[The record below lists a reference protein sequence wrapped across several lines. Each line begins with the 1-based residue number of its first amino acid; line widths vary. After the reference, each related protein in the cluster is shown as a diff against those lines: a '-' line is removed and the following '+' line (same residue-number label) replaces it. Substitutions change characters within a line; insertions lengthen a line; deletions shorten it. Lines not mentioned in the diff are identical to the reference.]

1 MQLVNVTNGTV
12 LADHIEV
19 ASNFKKRL
27 KGLIGRPGLNQGEA
41 FILLPCNSIHT
52 CFMSFP
58 IDVLFV
64 DKAAVVLQSLENMRP
79 FKLSPII
86 HHSYMVVEL
95 PAGRIAATCTGTGH
109 RLQLMVKEAAS

>member
-1 MQLVNVTNGTV
+1 MHLVNLTNGTV

-27 KGLIGRPGLNQGEA
+27 KGLIGRLGLNQGEA

-52 CFMSFP
+52 CFMNFS

-64 DKAAVVLQSLENMRP
+64 DKEAVVLQSLENMRP
-79 FKLSPII
+79 FRFSPVISR
-86 HHSYMVVEL
+86 SYMVVEL
-95 PAGRIAATCTGTGH
+95 PSGHIAATGTGTGH
-109 RLQLMVKEAAS
+109 RLQLKV